1 MENIVNTKEPILVA
15 KNLNKIYKH
24 GDLQTHA
31 VKDVNFTIYNGEFI
45 IILGPSGSGKSTL
58 MNLIGGMD
66 SITSGELFYKN
77 QAVHKFNKKATSLYR
92 RNVIGFVFQFYN
104 LLPSLNCYE
113 NVSLTAELT
122 KNPLSVKEVLQKVGL
137 EGREKH
143 FPSQLS
149 GGQQQ
154 RVALAR
160 AVVKAPEILLC
171 DEPTGA
177 LDSETSHQVLEL
189 LRQINKEYKKTVI
202 VISHDSELLEFADR
216 YFLIRDGHLT
226 EKEEF

>member
-1 MENIVNTKEPILVA
+1 MEKKVNNNEIVLVA
-15 KNLNKIYKH
+15 KSLNKIYDN
-24 GDLQTHA
+24 GEIQTHA
-31 VKDVNFTIYNGEFI
+31 VKDVNFVIEKGEFI
-45 IILGPSGSGKSTL
+45 VILGPSGSGKSTL

-66 SITSGELFYKN
+66 SVTSGELFYKE
-77 QAVHKFNKKATSLYR
+77 QAVHQFNKRALSQYR

-113 NVSLTAELT
+113 NVALTAELT
-122 KNPLSVKEVLQKVGL
+122 KDPLPVKEVLHKVGL

-160 AVVKAPEILLC
+160 AIVKAPEILLC

-177 LDSETSHQVLEL
+177 LDSETSHRVLEL
-189 LRQINKEYKKTVI
+189 LKQINREYKKTVI
-202 VISHDSELLEFADR
+202 VISHDSELVEFADR
-216 YFLIRDGHLT
+216 CFVIRDGYLT
-226 EKEEF
+226 EKEE

>member
-1 MENIVNTKEPILVA
+1 MENKANTKEPILIA

-24 GDLQTHA
+24 GELQTHA
-31 VKDVNFTIYNGEFI
+31 VKDVNFTIYEGEFI

-66 SITSGELFYKN
+66 SITSGELFYKK
-77 QAVHKFNKKATSLYR
+77 QAVHKFNKKATTLYR

-104 LLPSLNCYE
+104 LLPSLNCFE

-160 AVVKAPEILLC
+160 AVVKSPEILLC

-177 LDSETSHQVLEL
+177 LDSETSHQVLQL

-202 VISHDSELLEFADR
+202 VISHDSELLKFADR

>member
-1 MENIVNTKEPILVA
+1 MQNKENIKEPILVA
-15 KNLNKIYKH
+15 KNLNKIYTN
-24 GDLQTHA
+24 GDIQTHV
-31 VKDVNFTIYNGEFI
+31 VKDVNFTIYKGEFI

-77 QAVHKFNKKATSLYR
+77 KAIHKFNKKAMSSYR

-104 LLPSLNCYE
+104 LLPSLNCFE
-113 NVSLTAELT
+113 NISLSAELS
-122 KNPLSVKEVLQKVGL
+122 KNPLSVKDIIKKVGL
-137 EGREKH
+137 EEREKH

-160 AVVKAPEILLC
+160 AIVKSPEILLC

-177 LDSETSHQVLEL
+177 LDSQTGHQILEL
-189 LRQINKEYKKTVI
+189 LKEINKEYKKTVI
-202 VISHDSELLEFADR
+202 VISHDHELLKFADR
-216 YFLIRDGHLT
+216 CLFIRDGYLM